1 MMIEI
6 TVLQYLEETLQ
17 IPVYAEKPES
27 PEPEYILIERTS
39 GGYTNHIC
47 RATMAVQSYAD
58 SMLRAAQIN
67 EYVEKA
73 MRDIISLTDISRCE
87 LNSSYNFTDISS
99 KKYRY
104 QAVFDIVYME
114 GD

>member
-1 MMIEI
+1 MIEI
-6 TVLQYLEETLQ
+6 TVLQYLEGTLQ

-27 PEPEYILIERTS
+27 PEAEYILIERTA
-39 GGYTNHIC
+39 GGYENHIC

-67 EYVEKA
+67 QAVERA
-73 MRDIISLTDISRCE
+73 MRGIISVTDISRCE
-87 LNSSYNFTDISS
+87 LNSSYNFTDTAS

-114 GD
+114 GE

>member
-1 MMIEI
+1 MIEI
-6 TVLQYLEETLQ
+6 TVLQYLENELDM
-17 IPVYAEKPES
+17 PVYAEKPEN
-27 PEPEYILIERTS
+27 PESEYILIERTS
-39 GGYTNHIC
+39 GGYTNHIS

-67 EYVEKA
+67 SAVERT
-73 MRDIISLTDISRCE
+73 MRGIISDPTVSRCE
-87 LNSSYNFTDISS
+87 LNSSYNFTDVSS

-114 GD
+114 D